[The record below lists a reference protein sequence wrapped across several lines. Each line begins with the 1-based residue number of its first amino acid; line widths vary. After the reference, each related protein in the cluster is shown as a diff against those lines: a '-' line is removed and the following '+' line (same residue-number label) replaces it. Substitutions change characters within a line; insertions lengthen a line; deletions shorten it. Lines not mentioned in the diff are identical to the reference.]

1 MKIWRIGEDKGERYL
16 SKVETRAGAVL
27 SPAVEERVR
36 KVVDAVARRGDRALV
51 SLIRRFDLKG
61 MEFADFRLRG
71 TVGAPE
77 ELGEEFTG
85 AVEMAIANIKAFHEP
100 QLPKGYN
107 LDRDGSDLAIRVRP
121 LDSVGVYVP
130 GGAAVYLSS
139 LLMAVIPA
147 RLAGVKR
154 IAVATPPRAF
164 LSSPHLRYILDRL
177 DLREVYLM
185 GGAHAVAALAHGTES
200 VTAVDKV
207 VGPGGKWVA
216 AAKRAVY
223 GVVDIDTIAGPSE
236 LVVVADA
243 HADPDIVAADLLA
256 QAEHGSGHERV
267 WLVTTSGRLLK
278 AVLGEIDR
286 QLPTLRRREFIER
299 ALANH
304 GWLIQ
309 VRTLED
315 GIALANRLAPE
326 HCEIITRQARKVS
339 ERILTAGA
347 IFLGSWSPTVVGD
360 YLAGPSHTLPTGGAG
375 ASFAGLT
382 VDQFQRRT
390 SVVEYTAAALRK
402 SLPTIAKFAEVE
414 GLDAHGRSAAIRV
427 ETKRSRK

>member
-16 SKVETRAGAVL
+16 SKVEKRAGAVL

-51 SLIRRFDLKG
+51 SFIRRFDLKG

-71 TVGAPE
+71 TVGTPE

-100 QLPKGYN
+100 QVPKGYN

-164 LSSPHLRYILDRL
+164 LSSPHLRYLLDRL

-185 GGAHAVAALAHGTES
+185 GGAHAVAALAHGTEA

-243 HADPDIVAADLLA
+243 HADPDVVAADMLA
-256 QAEHGSGHERV
+256 QAEHDPDALAV
-267 WLVTTSGRLLK
+267 LVTTSRTFADKAERRLAARLK
-278 AVLGEIDR
+278 ATPKGAAVRQAITRWGAILLARDLDEALAAVNRIAPEHVELLVDDPLRVLDGVERAGAIYLGPWSPAVLGDYVVGVNHV
-286 QLPTLRRREFIER
+286 LPTAGTARFGSPLGVWDF
-299 ALANH
+299 
-304 GWLIQ
+304 
-309 VRTLED
+309 VR
-315 GIALANRLAPE
+315 
-326 HCEIITRQARKVS
+326 
-339 ERILTAGA
+339 LTA
-347 IFLGSWSPTVVGD
+347 VVRVCAHSYPRLDRAAGT
-360 YLAGPSHTLPTGGAG
+360 LALLEELP
-375 ASFAGLT
+375 LH
-382 VDQFQRRT
+382 
-390 SVVEYTAAALRK
+390 EAALRAG
-402 SLPTIAKFAEVE
+402 TR
-414 GLDAHGRSAAIRV
+414 G
-427 ETKRSRK
+427 SR